1 VVNIKGIFIIIA
13 CGIASFSSQ
22 AIADTIALKGAARLG
37 VGQTRVT
44 LGDIATLEGPE
55 AERWGSLEIAIV
67 NASGKPLEINV
78 GEVRVRLEGAGVNW
92 SQVNLSGRAVVVRP
106 GRTAEGG
113 APQAMAPIALQGSA
127 PTQERKIVENA
138 AVSAATLV
146 KEATL
151 RGMIANLM
159 VSQLRVNPES
169 LRLTFQAEDA
179 PFLGTLTSTSRME
192 VQPTGS
198 LASDRVEITVRT
210 WAGSLVSGSRSVRVH
225 PELAVQA
232 AVLRRDVGKDQ
243 TIFAEDVE
251 VATQWLSP
259 SVAAQTADMVT
270 AIGRITC
277 KGLKAGEVLRVNHIR
292 RDALVKKG
300 DQITVRCLVGGVAIS
315 VQAEARADG
324 AAGEIIELRKLGER
338 ESFNATV
345 VARGEAVLDLSRSS
359 NG

>member
-1 VVNIKGIFIIIA
+1 VNIKGIVIFIA
-13 CGIASFSSQ
+13 CVFACFASPVS
-22 AIADTIALKGAARLG
+22 ADTITVKGAARLE
-37 VGQTRVT
+37 VGQAKVT
-44 LGDIATLEGPE
+44 LGDIATLDGPE
-55 AERWGSLEIAIV
+55 AERWASLEIAMM
-67 NASGKPLEINV
+67 NTSSKPLEIDV
-78 GEVRVRLEGAGVNW
+78 REIRVRLEGAGVNW
-92 SQVNLSGRAVVVRP
+92 AKVNLTGRKVVVRP
-106 GRTAEGG
+106 GRTAEAG
-113 APQAMAPIALQGSA
+113 APQAMASIALPGVATREQKA
-127 PTQERKIVENA
+127 VEIVIV

-146 KEATL
+146 NEATL

-159 VSQLRVNPES
+159 VSQLRVDPDQ

-179 PFLGTLTSTSRME
+179 PFLGTLTSASRME
-192 VQPTGS
+192 VQPLGS

-210 WAGSLVSGSRSVRVH
+210 WAGSLVSGSRTVRVQ

-232 AVLRRDVGKDQ
+232 AVLRRDVGKDE

-251 VATQWLSP
+251 TVTQWVSP
-259 SVAAQTADMVT
+259 SVATQMADMVT
-270 AIGRITC
+270 AVGRIAC
-277 KGLKAGEVLRVNHIR
+277 KPMKAGEVLREKHIR

-338 ESFNATV
+338 ESFTAKV
-345 VARGEAVLDLSRSS
+345 VGRSEAVLDLSRNS